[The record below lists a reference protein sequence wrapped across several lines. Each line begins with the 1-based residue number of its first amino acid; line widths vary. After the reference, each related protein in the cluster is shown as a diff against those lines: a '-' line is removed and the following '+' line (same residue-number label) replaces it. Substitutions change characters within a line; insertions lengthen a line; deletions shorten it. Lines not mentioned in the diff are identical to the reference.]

1 MSFFQ
6 VLSPYSLLSMGNVV
20 FFFVPLK
27 RWHRVIHPLKF
38 KMVEYKSRKRERRKQ
53 KKEEREGKIRR
64 KKTRKGGNLK
74 RNLNIDDKFW

>member
-6 VLSPYSLLSMGNVV
+6 VLSPCSLLSMGNF

-27 RWHRVIHPLKF
+27 TWHRIIHPLKF
-38 KMVEYKSRKRERRKQ
+38 KMVECKSRKRERRKQ